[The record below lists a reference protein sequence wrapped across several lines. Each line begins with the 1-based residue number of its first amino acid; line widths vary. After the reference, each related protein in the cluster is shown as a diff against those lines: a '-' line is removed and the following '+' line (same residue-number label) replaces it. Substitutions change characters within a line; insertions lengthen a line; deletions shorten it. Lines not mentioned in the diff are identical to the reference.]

1 MYSLFHRASLY
12 QLYLIFTDHTVLL
25 YQFSHS
31 SFISSQLLYQY
42 VTVFTVHTAELPLI
56 DYESWYY
63 YISFHTVLLYQQLLV
78 YVRIITL
85 YTKAYQS
92 AGSIFQCS
100 TIILPDNVFQCFKGH
115 ICIDMAWLES
125 PGPVVPVLTCLLF
138 FKTKTMSLGYYIPAT
153 RRQIKFRV
161 WVNKRR

>member
-1 MYSLFHRASLY
+1 MLTDCLMELVYSCIHSSTAPHYISSISYSLTTLCYYISFRTLLLSAPNYYTSNC
-12 QLYLIFTDHTVLL
+12 IFTV
-25 YQFSHS
+25 
-31 SFISSQLLYQY
+31 
-42 VTVFTVHTAELPLI
+42 PLI

-115 ICIDMAWLES
+115 ICIDMA
-125 PGPVVPVLTCLLF
+125 
-138 FKTKTMSLGYYIPAT
+138 
-153 RRQIKFRV
+153 
-161 WVNKRR
+161 